1 MNPDNGEG
9 SQSAESNR
17 GPASSRERRA
27 ESAKAWQQMQYMG
40 SMPDLGSN
48 DESVEEEV

>member
-1 MNPDNGEG
+1 MNPENGEG
-9 SQSAESNR
+9 SQSTESSR

-40 SMPDLGSN
+40 SMPDLGST
-48 DESVEEEV
+48 DDTAEEEA